1 MGFIWWTI
9 VCLRKRQ
16 LEQIHAVDSLL
27 FCTGELTMDIMW
39 WLIIANAAV
48 WLGIGAYLVF
58 WAFGRTALPK
68 ASANWRLRKDEHED
82 D

>member
-1 MGFIWWTI
+1 
-9 VCLRKRQ
+9 
-16 LEQIHAVDSLL
+16 
-27 FCTGELTMDIMW
+27 MDITW

-58 WAFGRTALPK
+58 LGARQK
-68 ASANWRLRKDEHED
+68 RLAESLRQLEIAQNERD